1 MIKELTFKDVK
12 KNNLNIKIGFNN
24 YHNGAFIIKSYNDL
38 LKKKDIITH
47 INDIKICK
55 KADFMDIVSKND
67 NLKLRI
73 YRKQSLFSDI
83 LFFRNL
89 KFNDY
94 EIENFE
100 YL

>member
-1 MIKELTFKDVK
+1 MIKELTFKNVK
-12 KNNLNIKIGFNN
+12 KNSLNVKIGFNN
-24 YHNGAFIIKSYNDL
+24 YHNGAFIIKSSNDL
-38 LKKKDIITH
+38 LKEKDIITH

-55 KADFMDIVSKND
+55 KADFMDVIAKND

-83 LFFRNL
+83 LSFRNL

-100 YL
+100 YI